1 MIELPTRR
9 RLERRRDRLYEHL
22 HSILHNASVIQV
34 ENIMRQIHAI
44 NLKLRIY
51 FKGGIDRQPKELFIN
66 PDEDNDITT
75 QDTATGEISPT
86 AEELSQIEAE
96 IKEGEIQI

>member
-51 FKGGIDRQPKELFIN
+51 FKGGIDRQPQELFIN
-66 PDEDNDITT
+66 PNEDNDITT
-75 QDTATGEISPT
+75 QDTTQGEVAPTLQELLQIEGQLHKGEI
-86 AEELSQIEAE
+86 
-96 IKEGEIQI
+96 